1 MCKTVSVN
9 VFTGEPR
16 FYSGQELRNHLRDLV
31 IGSTKIDIAS
41 AWVSASA
48 TLQLLNSDGT
58 RAKVRIVVGVG
69 GYNTDPVVLKKL
81 DSRSN
86 IELKIHGT
94 ATSTPLFH
102 PKLYSFQQA
111 HFVRMI
117 IGSMNLTKAGATQ
130 NIESMLS
137 ITCKKEQIDQE
148 FERFWNSP
156 DVVPF
161 ASFDLRDYDVKR
173 RTVLAAVKAA
183 NATDV
188 LDADVA
194 ESAESR
200 VEINALKED
209 WSAFLKGLKN
219 SQNGIDDYRTV
230 LGVRQQLIGRDWSR
244 DFTKTELAIMFGL
257 PPYCAFGH
265 LSALNRNQSKFQ
277 GPENLIKRQQIGN
290 GLKAAA
296 KLTHFNAPIVE
307 GIVRQL
313 LEVPFCKAALTTRLL
328 VLARP
333 DFFVVVNV
341 KSFEGLQDLY
351 GLKGT
356 NLDFSASN
364 YIKLLQQIHSTGWY
378 RSPEPQ
384 DAFEREVWQARASL
398 VDALVY
404 REKFVESDD

>member
-1 MCKTVSVN
+1 MN
-9 VFTGEPR
+9 VFTGELR
-16 FYSGQELRNHLRDLV
+16 FYSGQELRSHFRDLV
-31 IGSTKIDIAS
+31 IGSSKIDIAS
-41 AWVSASA
+41 AWVSESVIS
-48 TLQLLNSDGT
+48 QLLNSDGT
-58 RAKVRIVVGVG
+58 KAKVRIVVGVG
-69 GYNTDPVVLKKL
+69 GYSTDPVVLKKL

-111 HFVRMI
+111 HFVRML
-117 IGSMNLTKAGATQ
+117 IGSMNLTKAGTTQ

-137 ITCKKEQIDQE
+137 IACKQEQIAQE

-156 DVVPF
+156 EAIPF
-161 ASFDLRDYDVKR
+161 ASFDLRDYEVKR
-173 RTVLAAVKAA
+173 RTMLAAVKAA
-183 NATDV
+183 NAMDV
-188 LDADVA
+188 LDVDVA

-200 VEINALKED
+200 VEVNALKED
-209 WSAFLKGLKN
+209 WSTFLNGLRNSKN
-219 SQNGIDDYRTV
+219 GLDDYRTV

-257 PPYCAFGH
+257 PPYYAFGH
-265 LSALNRNQSKFQ
+265 LPALNQNQNKFQ
-277 GPENLIKRQQIGN
+277 GPDNLIKRQQIGN
-290 GLKAAA
+290 ALKAAV

-307 GIVRQL
+307 GIIRQL
-313 LEVPFCKAALTTRLL
+313 LEVKGCKAALTTRLL

-333 DFFVVVNV
+333 DLFVVVNA
-341 KSFEGLQDLY
+341 KSFEGLQELY

-364 YIKLLQQIHSTGWY
+364 YIKLLQHIHSTGWY
-378 RSPEPQ
+378 RSPEAE
-384 DAFEREVWQARASL
+384 DAFEREIWQARASL
-398 VDALVY
+398 VDALAY

>member
-1 MCKTVSVN
+1 MN

-16 FYSGQELRNHLRDLV
+16 FCSGQELRNHLRDLIV
-31 IGSTKIDIAS
+31 GSSKIDIAS
-41 AWVSASA
+41 AWVSESA
-48 TLQLLNSDGT
+48 ISQLLNSDGT
-58 RAKVRIVVGVG
+58 KAIVRIVVGVG
-69 GYNTDPVVLKKL
+69 GYSTDPVILKAL
-81 DSRSN
+81 DSRPN

-102 PKLYSFQQA
+102 PKLYSFRHA
-111 HFVRMI
+111 HFVRTL
-117 IGSMNLTKAGATQ
+117 IGSMNMTKAGATQ

-137 ITCKKEQIDQE
+137 IACKQEQIDQE

-161 ASFDLRDYDVKR
+161 ASFDLLDYEVKR

-183 NATDV
+183 SATDV
-188 LDADVA
+188 LDADVVV
-194 ESAESR
+194 SAESR
-200 VEINALKED
+200 VEVNALKED
-209 WSAFLKGLKN
+209 WSTFLNGLKN
-219 SQNGIDDYRTV
+219 SKNGIEDYRTV
-230 LGVRQQLIGRDWSR
+230 LEVRQELIGRDWSR
-244 DFTKTELAIMFGL
+244 DLTKTELAIMFGL
-257 PPYCAFGH
+257 PPYYAFGH
-265 LSALNRNQSKFQ
+265 LPALNQNQNKFQ
-277 GPENLIKRQQIGN
+277 GPDNLIKRQQIGN
-290 GLKAAA
+290 ALKAAM

-333 DFFVVVNV
+333 DLFVVVNL
-341 KSFEGLQDLY
+341 KSFEGLQELY

-364 YIKLLQQIHSTGWY
+364 YVKLLQQIQSTGWY
-378 RSPEPQ
+378 RSPEPE
-384 DAFEREVWQARASL
+384 DASESEVWQARASL

-404 REKFVESDD
+404 REKFGGSDD